1 MPDGFNSHR
10 LSNFPVKIR
19 GGAGATLGDAP
30 LPQICGGKDGS
41 NYWRDC
47 YVLHPQ
53 SYRWNFSGQLSEGK
67 AFVGSATHPDHG
79 WVIVGGHD
87 DTDPKSSAEQTKD
100 GKTFLP
106 FASLPLPLA
115 GIPGLVSLGKG
126 GGRGDF
132 FLAGG
137 WTTGVVFSNKAFI
150 YDAGSWREVANMPT
164 ARYGETNKLNPAWRF
179 CLRVSKHQEKEIYPA
194 TKCNVLNFVKYHI
207 VYNHLGGMEDC

>member
-47 YVLHPQ
+47 YVFHPQ

-67 AFVGSATHPDHG
+67 AFGGSATHPDHG
-79 WVIVGGHD
+79 WVIVGGYEGD
-87 DTDPKSSAEQTKD
+87 PTDPKLSAEQTKD
-100 GKTFLP
+100 GRTFLP
-106 FASLPLPLA
+106 FASLPLPLN
-115 GIPGLVSLGKG
+115 GVPGLVSLGKG

-132 FLAGG
+132 FLVGG
-137 WTTGVVFSNKAFI
+137 WTTGSGLSKKAFI
-150 YDAGSWREVANMPT
+150 YDAGSWKGVPDMLTPRIGKKRAN
-164 ARYGETNKLNPAWRF
+164 
-179 CLRVSKHQEKEIYPA
+179 
-194 TKCNVLNFVKYHI
+194 
-207 VYNHLGGMEDC
+207 LG